1 MAHELRRQGRNGIYI
16 PLYQRILDQ
25 AGQRVTLYRRWK
37 GVSKMENKAEV
48 LWINRINE
56 RLALADA
63 DDLSMFYAF
72 ISAYQE
78 EAKKKKQQ

>member
-1 MAHELRRQGRNGIYI
+1 
-16 PLYQRILDQ
+16 
-25 AGQRVTLYRRWK
+25 
-37 GVSKMENKAEV
+37 MENKAEV

-63 DDLSMFYAF
+63 DDLSIFYAF